1 MTPAQPKTIEEARA
15 MVRQAVR
22 ILPRGGG
29 TKPALSS
36 TSEGVLPSP
45 SEGVQPIDMTVLS
58 GILEYQPGEFTF
70 TALAGTRV
78 SEVEQTLAEHG
89 QYLPFDP
96 LLVERGAT
104 LGGTVA
110 ANSSGPGRFHYG
122 GVRDFLVGVRFIDSS
137 GHLVRGGGK
146 VVKNAAGFDL
156 PKLMVGSLGTL
167 GLLVELSFKVLPK
180 PESFA
185 TLRLEF
191 DDLTAALQAMQTAST
206 ARLDMDA
213 LDLVPEDG
221 RYIVWVRLGGLQVAL
236 PTRLERLRQFL
247 DRGEAIQG
255 DEEAQLWRAA
265 RDLAWAPPGSSLVKA
280 ALTPGRIP
288 RLEAFLNGR
297 SVLRRY
303 SCGGQMA
310 WLASQAPLKE
320 LDEWFRLLQLN
331 GTAFFGPPGWPRLGE
346 FAGRPFYRRV
356 KDALDPARRYGE
368 V

>member
-1 MTPAQPKTIEEARA
+1 MTTAQPKTIEEARA
-15 MVRQAVR
+15 IVRQALR

-29 TKPALSS
+29 TKPALSAP
-36 TSEGVLPSP
+36 T
-45 SEGVQPIDMTVLS
+45 EGVQPVDLTALS
-58 GILEYQPGEFTF
+58 GMLEYQPGEFTF
-70 TALAGTRV
+70 TALAGTPLA
-78 SEVEQTLAEHG
+78 EVEQILAQHG

-110 ANSSGPGRFHYG
+110 ANASGPGRFHYG
-122 GVRDFLVGVRFIDSS
+122 GVRDFLVGVRYIDSQ

-180 PESFA
+180 PEAFA

-191 DDLTAALQAMQTAST
+191 DDLTAALQAMQAASS
-206 ARLDMDA
+206 ARLDIDA

-236 PTRLERLRQFL
+236 PARLERLRGRF
-247 DRGEAIQG
+247 DRSELIQG
-255 DEEAQLWRAA
+255 EDEAQLWRSA
-265 RDLAWAPPGSSLVKA
+265 RELAWASPGSSLVKA

-288 RLEAFLNGR
+288 RLEAFLTAKP
-297 SVLRRY
+297 VLRRY

-310 WLASQAPLKE
+310 WLAAQAPLNE
-320 LDEWFRLLQLN
+320 FDQWFRLLQLN
-331 GTAFFGPPGWPRLGE
+331 GAAFFGPSGWPRLGE
-346 FAGRPFYRRV
+346 FTGRPFYRRV
-356 KDALDPARRYGE
+356 KDALDPARRFVE

>member
-1 MTPAQPKTIEEARA
+1 MAPTQPKTIEEACLI
-15 MVRQAVR
+15 VRQAVR

-36 TSEGVLPSP
+36 PL
-45 SEGVQPIDMTVLS
+45 EGVQPIDLTGLS
-58 GILEYQPGEFTF
+58 GMLEYQPGEFTF

-78 SEVEQTLAEHG
+78 SEVEQILSEHG

-122 GVRDFLVGVRFIDSS
+122 GVRDFLVGVRYIDSN

-167 GLLVELSFKVLPK
+167 GLLVELSFKVLPR

-191 DDLTAALQAMQTAST
+191 EDLTAALQAMQTAST
-206 ARLDMDA
+206 ARLDIDA
-213 LDLVPEDG
+213 LDLVPENE

-236 PTRLERLRQFL
+236 PARLERLRRLF
-247 DRGEAIQG
+247 DRGDVTQG
-255 DEEAQLWRAA
+255 DDETHLWQAD

-288 RLEAFLNGR
+288 RLEAFLHSR
-297 SVLRRY
+297 LVSRRY

-310 WLASQAPLKE
+310 WLAAQAPLKE
-320 LDEWFRLLQLN
+320 MDEWFKSLQLN
-331 GTAFFGPPGWPRLGE
+331 GVAFFGPPGWPRLGE
-346 FAGRPFYRRV
+346 FTGRPFYRRV
-356 KDALDPARRYGE
+356 KDALDPARHFVE
-368 V
+368 I

>member
-1 MTPAQPKTIEEARA
+1 MAPAQPKTIEEACLI
-15 MVRQAVR
+15 VRQAVR
-22 ILPRGGG
+22 ILPRGGV

-36 TSEGVLPSP
+36 PL
-45 SEGVQPIDMTVLS
+45 EGVQPIDLTGLS
-58 GILEYQPGEFTF
+58 GMLEYQPGEFTF

-78 SEVEQTLAEHG
+78 SEVEQILSEHG

-110 ANSSGPGRFHYG
+110 ANSSGPGRFHFG
-122 GVRDFLVGVRFIDSS
+122 GVRDFLVGVRYIDSN

-167 GLLVELSFKVLPK
+167 GLLVELSFKVLPR

-185 TLRLEF
+185 TLRLDFE
-191 DDLTAALQAMQTAST
+191 DLTAALQAMQTAST
-206 ARLDMDA
+206 ARLDIDA
-213 LDLVPEDG
+213 LDLVPENEQ
-221 RYIVWVRLGGLQVAL
+221 YIVWVRLGGLQVAL
-236 PTRLERLRQFL
+236 PARLERLRRLF
-247 DRGEAIQG
+247 DRGEVIQG
-255 DEEAQLWRAA
+255 EDETHLWQNA

-288 RLEAFLNGR
+288 RLEAFLH
-297 SVLRRY
+297 SWLVSRRY

-310 WLASQAPLKE
+310 WLAAQAPLKE
-320 LDEWFRLLQLN
+320 MDEWFRSLQLN
-331 GTAFFGPPGWPRLGE
+331 GVAFFGPPGWPRLGE
-346 FAGRPFYRRV
+346 FTGRPFYRRV
-356 KDALDPARRYGE
+356 KDALDPARHFVE
-368 V
+368 I

>member
-1 MTPAQPKTIEEARA
+1 MTTAQPKTIEEARA
-15 MVRQAVR
+15 IVRQAVR

-29 TKPALSS
+29 TKPALSDP
-36 TSEGVLPSP
+36 L
-45 SEGVQPIDMTVLS
+45 EGVQTIDLTGLS
-58 GILEYQPGEFTF
+58 GMLEYQPGEFTF

-78 SEVEQTLAEHG
+78 AQVEQILAEHG

-110 ANSSGPGRFHYG
+110 ANASGPGRFHYG
-122 GVRDFLVGVRFIDSS
+122 GVRDFLIGVRYIDSN

-156 PKLMVGSLGTL
+156 PKLMVGSLGAL
-167 GLLVELSFKVLPK
+167 GLLVELSYKVLPK

-191 DDLTAALQAMQTAST
+191 DEMAGALQAMQMASS
-206 ARLDMDA
+206 ARLDVDA

-221 RYIVWVRLGGLQVAL
+221 RYILWVRLGGLQVAL
-236 PTRLERLRQFL
+236 PARLERLRRLF
-247 DRGEAIQG
+247 DRGELLQG
-255 DEEAQLWRAA
+255 DDEANLWRAA
-265 RDLAWAPPGSSLVKA
+265 RELAWAPPTGALVKA

-288 RLEAFLNGR
+288 RLEALLAGKPV
-297 SVLRRY
+297 SRRY

-310 WLASQAPLKE
+310 WLAAQASLKE
-320 LDEWFRLLQLN
+320 MDEWFKQLQLN
-331 GTAFFGPPGWPRLGE
+331 GIAFFGPPGWPRLGE
-346 FAGRPFYRRV
+346 FTGRPFYRRV
-356 KDALDPARRYGE
+356 KDALDPARHFVE